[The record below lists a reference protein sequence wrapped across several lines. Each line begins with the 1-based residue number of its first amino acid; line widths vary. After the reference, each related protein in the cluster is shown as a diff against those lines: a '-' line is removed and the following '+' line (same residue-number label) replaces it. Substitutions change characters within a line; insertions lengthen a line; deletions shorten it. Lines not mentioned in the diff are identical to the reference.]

1 MTQIKLLPY
10 FTPRD
15 LARFCQISKD
25 CNRLMDPT
33 SSKHRLNY
41 QVLFGEQGVQL
52 TPADVEKT
60 KISTQKALK
69 VGLKYIMLSSLFSM
83 YLRKSQRNIGE
94 NYSIEMTKTVSF
106 PDLATLASKNR
117 RELLNLSITKIQ
129 WTRSTTFGLALSDG
143 RTCKAG
149 VNNFA
154 SSHNFDPAKKITR
167 IEVATN
173 KDKWTINRINF
184 YHRHELLVQ
193 VGESEERRV
202 RTQNGYAWVKWDG
215 RV

>member
-1 MTQIKLLPY
+1 
-10 FTPRD
+10 
-15 LARFCQISKD
+15 
-25 CNRLMDPT
+25 MDPT

-94 NYSIEMTKTVSF
+94 NYSIDMTKTVSF

-117 RELLNLSITKIQ
+117 RELLNL
-129 WTRSTTFGLALSDG
+129 
-143 RTCKAG
+143 
-149 VNNFA
+149 
-154 SSHNFDPAKKITR
+154 
-167 IEVATN
+167 
-173 KDKWTINRINF
+173 TIKNI
-184 YHRHELLVQ
+184 
-193 VGESEERRV
+193 
-202 RTQNGYAWVKWDG
+202 
-215 RV
+215 